1 MILPTSLIGQTSLM
15 NAMDQSASSDWNPNA
30 QRSQDPVQGR
40 TDPTQVKP
48 QGKIVNVRDVPENV
62 TLIWENGAETVL
74 LGGLV

>member
-1 MILPTSLIGQTSLM
+1 M

-30 QRSQDPVQGR
+30 QRSQDPVQRR